1 MSLYEGIIL
10 ANLAISLWATYQI
23 GKVKVDIETIY
34 EGLAMTMDAVGLEE
48 NK

>member
-1 MSLYEGIIL
+1 MNLYEGIIL

-23 GKVKVDIETIY
+23 GRIKTDIETIY